1 MRGSVIK
8 QLVRKDWL
16 LHLPLILPCIGVGLV
31 ALLILQIGG
40 EVAGVLGSVWF
51 FIAMIITASML
62 PMSAIVN
69 ERKKQTLAFVMSL
82 PVSSIQHTAAKL
94 ISTIFIFFV
103 PWLILVAGA
112 VIMIEVRHVL
122 PHGVIPIALILAM
135 LPWIGLSLITAF
147 ALVGET
153 EGWAIAGTVIC
164 NSSYGFV
171 WYFLS
176 RFSSVMGDVK
186 SPVVVWSPVALMI
199 LGGEFLTILLLLGVT
214 FYLQSRKRDFV

>member
-112 VIMIEVRHVL
+112 VIMI
-122 PHGVIPIALILAM
+122 
-135 LPWIGLSLITAF
+135 
-147 ALVGET
+147 
-153 EGWAIAGTVIC
+153 
-164 NSSYGFV
+164 
-171 WYFLS
+171 
-176 RFSSVMGDVK
+176 
-186 SPVVVWSPVALMI
+186 
-199 LGGEFLTILLLLGVT
+199 
-214 FYLQSRKRDFV
+214 